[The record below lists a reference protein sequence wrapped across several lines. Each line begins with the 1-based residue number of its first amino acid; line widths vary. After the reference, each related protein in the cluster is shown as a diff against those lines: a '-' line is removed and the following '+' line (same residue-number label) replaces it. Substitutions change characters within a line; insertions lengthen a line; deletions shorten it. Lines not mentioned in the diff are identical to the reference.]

1 MKKRFLMN
9 LFLIALLLV
18 VGLFLFRLLN
28 QEPSLTT
35 EPGFRDWLW
44 ETRQFD
50 LIVQVLLVFGGALGI
65 AAILPF
71 EGADD

>member
-1 MKKRFLMN
+1 MKKRVLVSIFVI
-9 LFLIALLLV
+9 LILL
-18 VGLFLFRLLN
+18 GAGMFLFRTLN
-28 QEPSLTT
+28 PEPMLQA
-35 EPGFRDWLW
+35 EPGFREWLW

-71 EGADD
+71 EGADE

>member
-1 MKKRFLMN
+1 MKKRVLVYIFVILT
-9 LFLIALLLV
+9 LL
-18 VGLFLFRLLN
+18 GAGMFLFRVLN
-28 QEPSLTT
+28 PDPMLQDD
-35 EPGFRDWLW
+35 PGFREWLW

-71 EGADD
+71 EGADE